1 MWDRIGIEAGGPVE
15 RESHRRNGRGL
26 RPSSST
32 RGVRCQ
38 RAEQTQ
44 AVQEVHG
51 EQDMG
56 VGSMGQPEG
65 GVGTLAGGHCLLAV
79 TRNEDVAPTHLAEIA
94 KAGF

>member
-1 MWDRIGIEAGGPVE
+1 MKPGGPVE
-15 RESHRRNGRGL
+15 REFHLLRNGRVL
-26 RPSSST
+26 RPSRSA

-51 EQDMG
+51 EQNMG
-56 VGSMGQPEG
+56 VGSTGQSG
-65 GVGTLAGGHCLLAV
+65 GQCLSAV